1 MRGRVRGGLFGA
13 FALAVL
19 VVGTSSCGASTSMTA
34 TPRAS
39 GPVSAAVRARERA
52 GDPPAPIL
60 KAGQQATVTY
70 CNHQQAHITEP
81 AVLHGPTPAVI
92 YVHGGGWVGGNL
104 NSGGFLISTI
114 GPALAANGF
123 VVVSIDYRLGPG
135 DHWPDQIDD
144 VKCAV
149 RYLRANARRLH
160 IYPSEIGAWGE
171 SAGGHL
177 VALTGTTGRSAGWDV
192 GPYAGVSSRIQ
203 AVVDMAGPS
212 DLLTMGNQGDA
223 VLVAEEFDRLLGN
236 IPEHNLGADLRADS
250 PVTYIKHG
258 DPPFLILQSTNDTV
272 VYPQQAE
279 ELAWDLAVNHVPY
292 TLVLDNGGGHE
303 FDDPGAVPD
312 EAQITSLV
320 VQFFVKTLVFQSTVG
335 LNG

>member
-1 MRGRVRGGLFGA
+1 VLGA
-13 FALAVL
+13 FALAAL
-19 VVGTSSCGASTSMTA
+19 LGGTSPGGASTTTTA
-34 TPRAS
+34 SPRTTRL
-39 GPVSAAVRARERA
+39 VSAAVRA
-52 GDPPAPIL
+52 GDPPAPTL
-60 KAGQQATVTY
+60 EAGQQATVTY

-104 NSGGFLISTI
+104 NSGGFLIGTI

-160 IYPSEIGAWGE
+160 VYPSEIGAWGE

-177 VALTGTTGRSAGWDV
+177 VALTGTAGRSAGWDV

-212 DLLTMGNQGDA
+212 DLLTMGTQGDA
-223 VLVAEEFDRLLGN
+223 VLVAEEFLRLLGT
-236 IPEHNLGADLRADS
+236 IPEHSLGADLRADS

-258 DPPFLILQSTNDTV
+258 DPPFLIVQSTNDTV
-272 VYPQQAE
+272 VYPQQAK
-279 ELAWDLAVNHVPY
+279 ELAWDLGVNDVPY
-292 TLVLDNGGGHE
+292 TLVMDNGGGHE

-320 VQFFVKTLVFQSTVG
+320 VQFFVKTLVFQSTAG
-335 LNG
+335 FTR